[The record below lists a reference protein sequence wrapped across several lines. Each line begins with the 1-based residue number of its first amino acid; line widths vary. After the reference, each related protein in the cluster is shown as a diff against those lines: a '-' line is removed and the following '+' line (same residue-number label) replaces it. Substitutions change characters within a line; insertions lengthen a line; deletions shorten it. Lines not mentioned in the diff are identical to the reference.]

1 MKPEDLRDSLVAM
14 DLDKFDTDKFI
25 ALRNISPSPDDLPKL
40 KGYDG
45 DLAKLDE
52 VCSYGGA
59 FLWVVREGGR

>member
-1 MKPEDLRDSLVAM
+1 MFRYCTSSPSTHSHEIEYLAYTQIHRQD
-14 DLDKFDTDKFI
+14 I

-59 FLWVVREGGR
+59 F